1 MGHYGRSISP
11 AASLAKMLNCLIA
24 FTIMAGLGFMAL
36 PSLVM
41 TNKSISESK
50 GGTNNRRITADLER
64 QRGSW
69 NNSKK
74 NNTYPGAASM
84 NAQEKSNVTLVRKIP
99 PRDENKDEE
108 KEVRE

>member
-11 AASLAKMLNCLIA
+11 AASLAKMINCLIA
-24 FTIMAGLGFMAL
+24 FAIMAGLGFMAL

-50 GGTNNRRITADLER
+50 GGTNNRRIIADLER
-64 QRGSW
+64 QRSW

-84 NAQEKSNVTLVRKIP
+84 NVQEKRNMTLVREIP